1 MSAVIDWNIKR
12 NKTAAGVMIAGFVLL
27 ILSAFNPLLE
37 ILSGTPLWLL
47 RAVCI
52 AAIAYCVYVLFT
64 PSAIVMLFLG
74 FSAGIPILLIF
85 SSLSLWLGEAGLKK
99 SAVTYFSWAA
109 LGYSFKFVW
118 APLIDKLP
126 VPLLTTWLGR
136 RRAWLL
142 LSQFA
147 VIGSILWMALT
158 DPATGESALTVMAF
172 AAVALGFSSATQD
185 IVIDAYRIESAP
197 TEEQAMT
204 SSTYIAGYRIG
215 MIVAGAGALYLATY
229 FGSTKEAYS
238 YTAWMYT
245 YAAMA
250 AVMLI
255 GVATT
260 FIIREPD
267 IYRADASPYQASDYL
282 RFLLVFFVGVV
293 AFIATFKLSS
303 NIVSNIKDNLT
314 EVFNNKHLAGFI
326 VATIRLAVAAAVAW
340 LVAMVLVR
348 VGVGNRQMITES
360 YVDPVRD
367 FFQRYGMGLAL
378 LLLALIGLYRVSDI
392 VMGVIANVFYQE
404 VGYTKVQIANVSK
417 FFGLIMTIA
426 GGLLGGFLAVRFGVM
441 RILFLGAVLSAVTN
455 LLFIALAES
464 SASIA
469 MLILVIG
476 ADNLSAGLASA
487 AFIAFLSALTNVSFT
502 AVQYAIFSSLM
513 TLIPKILGGYSG
525 SIAES
530 IGYAKFF
537 TMTALLTLPVL
548 VLIFVMRNR
557 FNDTVIMKT

>member
-158 DPATGESALTVMAF
+158 DPAAGDSALTVMAF

-250 AVMLI
+250 TVMLI

-267 IYRADASPYQASDYL
+267 IYRADVSPYQASDYL

-303 NIVSNIKDNLT
+303 NIVSSIKDNLT
-314 EVFNNKHLAGFI
+314 EVFSNKHLAGFI

>member
-158 DPATGESALTVMAF
+158 DPAAGDSALTVMAF

-267 IYRADASPYQASDYL
+267 IYRADVSPYQASDYL

-303 NIVSNIKDNLT
+303 NIVSSIKDNLT
-314 EVFNNKHLAGFI
+314 EVFSNKHLAGFI